1 MTEAQALEL
10 MTQRW
15 LDAWPALQPTLANAV
30 VFDNEVLDSLDTW
43 IRVSFV
49 HTIRRQ
55 QTMGTEGGRKF
66 ESRGNISV
74 QLFGPINVGVKQLAT
89 LADDVR
95 AVYEGRRLAEEL
107 TTYAGS
113 SREGPTDGRWAMRM
127 VTIPFVYEELR

>member
-1 MTEAQALEL
+1 MTEAEAIEAL
-10 MTQRW
+10 TQHW
-15 LDAWPALQPTLANAV
+15 LDTWPALQPTLADAV

-55 QTMGTEGGRKF
+55 QTMGTEGGRKY

-74 QLFGPINVGVKQLAT
+74 QLFGPIDVGVKQLAGF
-89 LADDVR
+89 ADDVR
-95 AVYEGRRLAEEL
+95 KVYEGRRLADEL

-113 SREGPTDGRWAMRM
+113 SREGPSDGRWAMRI